1 MKKRK
6 KKNGKTLRGECFLGF
21 DPEKFRKEKEREI
34 SATYSAM
41 RKRSFKFLFLN
52 VLIVLAV
59 FSFLF
64 FVRNVSPQ
72 TYSNIVDTFQLTIEI
87 PKPEYTAPEK
97 IGARVYI
104 VNTKRVEKNF
114 VISDF
119 YFKIYNNSKTI
130 YEFSYSNPVQGSV
143 QAQGRRLVFNLEEN
157 VFLANLPGGTYT
169 IYARCKINGKVAE
182 ISRSLIYKE
191 EILYGILSEPYYL
204 VGEEFQPSVY
214 IINRTIHPVDI
225 ALAKIIWSYKGNE
238 FQQYVN
244 ENVKLYPGESHA
256 FKASTK
262 FKAETEGIE
271 EINAK
276 LYFQDGTIKEFK
288 SAIPIAKNPEF
299 SPKDIDFNIE
309 SEEPVVVG
317 KIPVIKVYLVNK
329 MSKERFL
336 KIDKIQ
342 FSIAKIGYNFEIN
355 NRRVYC
361 IPFGRSFITKLE
373 KLSFTEPGVYDLI
386 ITFVSGS
393 SKIEKKVPLA
403 VAK

>member
-1 MKKRK
+1 
-6 KKNGKTLRGECFLGF
+6 LGF

-34 SATYSAM
+34 TATYNAM

-87 PKPEYTAPEK
+87 PKLEYTAPEK

-104 VNTKRVEKNF
+104 VNTKRTEKSF

-119 YFKIYNNSKTI
+119 YFKVYNDLKTI
-130 YEFSYSNPVQGSV
+130 YEFSYPNAVQGSV
-143 QAQGRRLVFNLEEN
+143 QALGRRLVFNLEEN

-169 IYARCKINGKVAE
+169 IYARCKINGKTAE
-182 ISRSLIYKE
+182 ISRKFIYKE
-191 EILYGILSEPYYL
+191 EIFYGILSETYYL

-214 IINRTIHPVDI
+214 VINRTTQPTDI
-225 ALAKIIWSYKGNE
+225 TLAKIIWGYKGNE
-238 FQQYVN
+238 FQEYVN
-244 ENVKLYPGESHA
+244 ESVRLYPGESYA
-256 FKASTK
+256 FKSTTK
-262 FKAETEGIE
+262 FKAETEGLE

-276 LYFQDGTIKEFK
+276 LYFQDGSIKEFK
-288 SAIPIAKNPEF
+288 SVIPITKNPES

-309 SEEPVVVG
+309 SEEPVLVG
-317 KIPVIKVYLVNK
+317 KNPVIKIYLVNK
-329 MSKERFL
+329 INKERFL

-361 IPFGRSFITKLE
+361 IPFGRSFVSKLE
-373 KLSFTEPGVYDLI
+373 RLSFTEPGVYDLI
-386 ITFVSGS
+386 ITFVSGN
-393 SKIEKKVPLA
+393 SKIEKKIPLA